1 MKRTTTILIAI
12 CVSALFANGKQI
24 SQNAA
29 LSAARKYSR
38 AGQVAPAK
46 NLRSDKTNNAPY
58 YAFNLEQGYV
68 IVSGDDEMTEL
79 VGYAENGFFDA
90 ENVPP
95 QMQLW
100 LDGYAEYV
108 AAVQSGKAKARKILL
123 SDSPSVV
130 VEPLV
135 TTKWNQDAPTSL
147 RNTSTTTATR
157 SDAPQDVQLR
167 RWLR

>member
-38 AGQVAPAK
+38 TGQVAPAK

-79 VGYAENGFFDA
+79 VGYAENGFFGVSRFLVGINFRHP
-90 ENVPP
+90 NVMPNFAVWKTITYR
-95 QMQLW
+95 LW
-100 LDGYAEYV
+100 H
-108 AAVQSGKAKARKILL
+108 
-123 SDSPSVV
+123 
-130 VEPLV
+130 
-135 TTKWNQDAPTSL
+135 
-147 RNTSTTTATR
+147 
-157 SDAPQDVQLR
+157 
-167 RWLR
+167 RWCCQPRF